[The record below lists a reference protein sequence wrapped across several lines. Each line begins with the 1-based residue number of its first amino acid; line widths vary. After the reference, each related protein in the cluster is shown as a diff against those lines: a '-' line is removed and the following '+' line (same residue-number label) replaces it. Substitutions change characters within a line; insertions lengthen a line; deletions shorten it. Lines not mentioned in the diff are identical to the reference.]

1 MVNDAKEIT
10 SMMRVFDEEGIELDV
25 EALSGLDVKCFKCEK
40 KLKEKGA
47 ILFSSPS
54 KTYSDN
60 VDVVSKYH
68 LCKGCFTATLEMIMG
83 KTADI
88 YLPNE
93 LALLQ
98 LELENGNYRAMKD
111 RIKEMQE
118 KIKTHRLQTQV
129 TRGSLEK

>member
-1 MVNDAKEIT
+1 
-10 SMMRVFDEEGIELDV
+10 MMRIFDEEGIELNPG
-25 EALSGLDVKCFKCEK
+25 LMIGLDVNCFKCEK

-60 VDVVSKYH
+60 VDIVSKYH
-68 LCKGCFTATLEMIMG
+68 LCKECFTTTLEMIMG

-93 LALLQ
+93 LGLLQ
-98 LELENGNYRAMKD
+98 LELENRNYQAMAM

-118 KIKTHRLQTQV
+118 KIKTHRLQTKV
-129 TRGSLEK
+129 TSRQEESKDA